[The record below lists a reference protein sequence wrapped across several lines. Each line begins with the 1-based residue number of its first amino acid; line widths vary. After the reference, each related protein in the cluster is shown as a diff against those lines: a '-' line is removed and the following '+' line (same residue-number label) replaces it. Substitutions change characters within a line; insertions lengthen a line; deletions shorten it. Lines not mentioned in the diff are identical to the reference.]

1 MFDNN
6 KQKGNAGL
14 SLAIGYYGSKGY
26 TVSLPL
32 NDTQD
37 YDLIVDKDNKLYKVQ
52 VKCTSVV
59 NKYGIYKASLRSCGG
74 TNGGI
79 YKFVKDTDIDLLFV
93 VCTNGNMFEIPKEEL
108 TSAYEV
114 PLSLKDSPWSK
125 NMSKYLVNF
134 EFVDP
139 VVKQIEFIPREE
151 NHCIDC
157 GKVISKKATRCKQCS
172 IKNSH
177 NKTKWSESNLE
188 GRPTKQELL
197 DNLLKTSTMTELR
210 KLYNVSDSTIRHW
223 LQRYELPYQYYDVQ
237 EFKKKYN
244 NI

>member
-1 MFDNN
+1 MFENN
-6 KQKGNAGL
+6 KQKGKAGL
-14 SLAIGYYGSKGY
+14 ALAIGYYGSKGY

-37 YDLIVDKDNKLYKVQ
+37 YDLIVDKGNTLYKVQ
-52 VKCTSVV
+52 VKCTGTV
-59 NKYGIYKASLRSCGG
+59 NKYGIYRAPLRSCGG
-74 TNGGI
+74 TNGHV
-79 YKFVKDTDIDLLFV
+79 YKFVKDTNIDLLFI
-93 VCTNGNMFEIPKEEL
+93 VCTNGNMFEIPKEEI
-108 TSAYEV
+108 TCNYEI

-151 NHCIDC
+151 NRCIDC

-188 GRPTKQELL
+188 GRPTRQELL
-197 DNLLKTSTMTELR
+197 DNLLKTSTITELR
-210 KLYNVSDSTIRHW
+210 KLYNVSDLTIRHW
-223 LQRYELPYQYYDVQ
+223 LQRHELPYEYYDVQ